1 MDITLILKILGIY
14 FGIIVLLWLYYAYRI
29 VRLAH
34 YHNIYVKNIEN
45 KELNKNVII
54 ASSFAHYL
62 RDAQVYVDTLDI
74 CNPQKTKDC
83 QEAYMWTLSNYFRKV
98 RDAFA
103 WPMRAIEKLKM
114 FAPIRKISNKLSW
127 IILAP
132 LEIFASYLLG
142 LFLDTTGIGN
152 KILTFLIDFLNRIFP
167 NIN

>member
-1 MDITLILKILGIY
+1 MDITFILKILGIY
-14 FGIIVLLWLYYAYRI
+14 FGITVLLWSYYAYKI

-34 YHNIYVKNIEN
+34 YHNVYIKNIGNREPT
-45 KELNKNVII
+45 KNTII
-54 ASSFAHYL
+54 ASSFAQYL
-62 RDAQVYVDTLDI
+62 RNAPVCVDTLDI
-74 CNPQKTKDC
+74 CNPHKTKDC

-98 RDAFA
+98 RDAFV
-103 WPMRAIEKLKM
+103 WPLRAIEKLKM

-152 KILTFLIDFLNRIFP
+152 KILMFLLDFLNRIFP